1 MERLYV
7 WAPRVLSVV
16 RIVVALLFMEHG
28 FMKLFQFPG
37 PQPGAPSPLPLL
49 LTAAGALEIFGG
61 AHILVGLF
69 TRPFAFLL
77 SGMMAVAYFM
87 AHASQGFWPGLNG
100 GEPAILYCFIFL
112 YFVFQG
118 GGEWSLDAQV
128 RKRP

>member
-7 WAPRVLSVV
+7 WSPRILSVL
-16 RIVVALLFMEHG
+16 RIIVALLFMEHG

-61 AHILVGLF
+61 AHILIGLF

-100 GEPAILYCFIFL
+100 GEPAILYCFVFL
-112 YFVFQG
+112 YFAFQG
-118 GGEWSLDAQV
+118 GGEWSIDAQV
-128 RKRP
+128 RKKP